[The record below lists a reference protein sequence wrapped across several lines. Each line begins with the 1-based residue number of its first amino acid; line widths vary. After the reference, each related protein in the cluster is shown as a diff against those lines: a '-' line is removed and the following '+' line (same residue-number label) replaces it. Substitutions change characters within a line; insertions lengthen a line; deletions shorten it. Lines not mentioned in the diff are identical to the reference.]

1 VVSDDLAEGQE
12 RRVGRVV
19 AVSAAQATVLLSR
32 QDIAPLEMGNLVKMR
47 MRLGTAYAMVS
58 RLEVAEP
65 TLEPS
70 HGDVQMAEIEF
81 AGEIGE
87 GDDTAFQRGLS
98 AYPAL
103 DDPVWLAAP
112 ADLQKIYAR
121 PEVASAPIGS
131 IHQDAAIP
139 AYILTDELFSKNFSI
154 IGSTGSGKSCLVA
167 AILAAV
173 LDYAPNAH
181 IVLLDPHGEY
191 ANAFGNRAEVLSP
204 EDGLYFP
211 YWLFNLDEL
220 TEIVLVDRI

>member
-1 VVSDDLAEGQE
+1 MESDDGPEGQE
-12 RRVGRVV
+12 RRVGRII

-47 MRLGTAYAMVS
+47 TRLGTAYAMVS

-70 HGDVQMAEIEF
+70 HGDLQRAEIEF
-81 AGEIGE
+81 AGEIGP
-87 GDDTAFQRGLS
+87 GVSASFQRGIS
-98 AYPAL
+98 AYPML

-191 ANAFGNRAEVLSP
+191 ATAFGSRAESLAPKTASFFHI
-204 EDGLYFP
+204 GCS
-211 YWLFNLDEL
+211 
-220 TEIVLVDRI
+220 T